1 MEDST
6 IVKTKRYYKNNFK
19 MEVQT
24 LCCII

>member
-24 LCCII
+24 LCCI